1 MCFSILSQIRMTLS
15 VDNLGFNWD
24 VYKYCKE
31 TNTLFEFFITSSIKP
46 AVKLFIQGKEAIRLV
61 DRFRNLKNR
70 EQTLDIEFICI
81 DFSDKYGFIV
91 ETWQEIVN

>member
-1 MCFSILSQIRMTLS
+1 MTLS
-15 VDNLGFNWD
+15 INNLGFNWD

-31 TNTLFEFFITSSIKP
+31 TNTLFEFFLLPSIKP
-46 AVKLFIQGKEAIRLV
+46 AVKLFIQGKEALRLV

-81 DFSDKYGFIV
+81 DFSDRYGFIV
-91 ETWQEIVN
+91 ETWQEITN

>member
-1 MCFSILSQIRMTLS
+1 MTLS
-15 VDNLGFNWD
+15 INNLGVNWD

-31 TNTLFEFFITSSIKP
+31 TNTLFEFFLASPLKP
-46 AVKLFIQGKEAIRLV
+46 TVKLFIQGKEAFRLA
-61 DRFRNLKNR
+61 DRFMSLKDR